1 MINIYEANIDNYKKE
16 AINAI
21 NSGWISNHGEYIN
34 LATNK
39 LNEVLNCNY
48 SILLSNGTCATHCL
62 FLSLKFKYPE
72 INKIYVPNNAY
83 VAAWNSAL
91 MVYNLQNLE
100 VMKMDLDKWNIE
112 TNEDYIKSLEKDSAV
127 LIVHNLGNIINVP
140 RLKKIRLDLIFVE
153 DNCEGLFGKYDGIF
167 SGTSEDTLC
176 SSLSF
181 YGNKTITTGEGGA
194 FLTNHKDIYEYI
206 KKVYSQGMSS
216 QKYLH
221 DVHAYNYRMTNIQSA
236 FLYEQLN
243 YVENILNNK
252 NKIFKNYE
260 ILLENLIKNEKIA
273 LFKKEEN
280 TENANWIFAIRIINN
295 KKSIDETNEFFK
307 INNIDVRPFFY
318 PINQHKHLNKIE
330 NKDEVSEVLNKEIIM
345 IPSSPN
351 ITIKQQTCVVDII
364 EKFIKYMEKKNVAF
378 IISGQSREIDFIN
391 HSKFIFTKEL
401 NTFYNY
407 DIFIVVDNIDKKKYF
422 DYFGDKLKSIICTDT
437 DIFIDEYCNINN
449 IKKNLIHTNLL
460 FSSFRTKI
468 AFKLME
474 KEGKQYD
481 YIVKMRPDLIIYNN
495 ILNNLKLLDILPNRQ
510 IYFIWDMCLIGRF
523 DIMKYFCNLY
533 NNLPVEEKENNLFI
547 HNGLLDY
554 DNYKNWS
561 VKTPETQICEL
572 LMKYIKN
579 NNMSIDESLKD
590 SHINCSLV
598 NRNFTHHGNNN
609 FPDNYYY
616 LCEDYKLL
624 LDNKYFY

>member
-1 MINIYEANIDNYKKE
+1 MINIYEPNIDKYKKE

-21 NSGWISNHGEYIN
+21 NTGWISNHGEYIN

-48 SILLSNGTCATHCL
+48 SILVSNGTCATHCL

-91 MVYNLQNLE
+91 MVYKLENLE
-100 VMKMDLDKWNIE
+100 VMKMDLDTWNIDI
-112 TNEDYIKSLEKDSAV
+112 NEEYIKSLDKNAAL

-140 RLKKIRLDLIFVE
+140 RLKKIRPDLIFVE

-221 DVHAYNYRMTNIQSA
+221 DVHAYNYRMTNIQAA

-243 YVENILNNK
+243 DIENILNNK
-252 NKIFKNYE
+252 NKIFENYE
-260 ILLENLIKNEKIA
+260 VLLENLIKNKKIS

-295 KKSIDETNEFFK
+295 KKLIDETNEFFK
-307 INNIDVRPFFY
+307 INNIDIRPFFY
-318 PINQHKHLNKIE
+318 PINKHKHLNEIE
-330 NKDEVSEVLNKEIIM
+330 NKDEVSEILNKEILM

-351 ITIKQQTCVVDII
+351 ITLNEQTYVVDVI
-364 EKFIKYMEKKNVAF
+364 EKFI
-378 IISGQSREIDFIN
+378 
-391 HSKFIFTKEL
+391 
-401 NTFYNY
+401 
-407 DIFIVVDNIDKKKYF
+407 
-422 DYFGDKLKSIICTDT
+422 
-437 DIFIDEYCNINN
+437 
-449 IKKNLIHTNLL
+449 
-460 FSSFRTKI
+460 
-468 AFKLME
+468 
-474 KEGKQYD
+474 
-481 YIVKMRPDLIIYNN
+481 
-495 ILNNLKLLDILPNRQ
+495 NNL
-510 IYFIWDMCLIGRF
+510 
-523 DIMKYFCNLY
+523 
-533 NNLPVEEKENNLFI
+533 
-547 HNGLLDY
+547 
-554 DNYKNWS
+554 
-561 VKTPETQICEL
+561 
-572 LMKYIKN
+572 
-579 NNMSIDESLKD
+579 
-590 SHINCSLV
+590 
-598 NRNFTHHGNNN
+598 
-609 FPDNYYY
+609 
-616 LCEDYKLL
+616 
-624 LDNKYFY
+624 